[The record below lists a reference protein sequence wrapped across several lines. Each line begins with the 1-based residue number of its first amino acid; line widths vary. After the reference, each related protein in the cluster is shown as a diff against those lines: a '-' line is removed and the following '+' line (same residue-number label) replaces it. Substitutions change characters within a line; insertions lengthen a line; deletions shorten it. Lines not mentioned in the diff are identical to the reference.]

1 MDLAASVPPFDMN
14 WRTTVEEAS
23 MLGNGGADTGHYD
36 LYSVP
41 GHPFSAPLMD
51 TMSQYELTSIP
62 MTPLQPMT
70 MMSDPR
76 HSEMIGSSL
85 DLEDALGLIPHHPDQ
100 DVNPLDPH
108 NLHHSYAPQHHHQLD
123 NHHQPQHSYIP
134 DYASY
139 HQQEM
144 QNELLVPSQRQQPS
158 ADMLLP
164 SQMQQP
170 IGSHLTQPL
179 GSQPPPFGTSHPP
192 IGHHLQQQIGSQMQ
206 APIGTKSQA
215 PIGTRTQP
223 PIGPPTAVVQPMQPV
238 PPLQPKT
245 ILQQAQ
251 KRAERP
257 MPIPPPPLPLSVIE
271 ESLMARMKLEDPDMK
286 VREKFK
292 EHVKEGPMIVGGR
305 RYDFVLEMTPAQ
317 LTSLASSSGADRSGG
332 PNSSQFQH
340 QFSNHGSS
348 HNHNL
353 LRPSQIAA
361 EKPKPTY
368 RSSSEAPLRK
378 LTVDLI
384 KTYKNINE
392 SFYMRKNRREGGAE
406 GAGGP
411 SSAMPPAN
419 PVNVPGMSQSGSGSN
434 TNTDASKYE
443 SYPPLP
449 ANAPI
454 SDERCTSRAGI
465 FNNGYDN
472 IGFDYIIKAGEYLG
486 NRYVVVS
493 PIGKGSFG
501 QVIKAY
507 DTVAKEH
514 VAVKIIKNKKTF
526 YDQAQIEIKLLQ
538 MMNEMD
544 VEGKYN
550 VVQLKTHFIHRNH
563 LCLVFELLSY
573 NLYDLLRNTNFH
585 GVSLNLTRKFGQ
597 QLTKTLLFL
606 SSPQLSIIHCDL
618 KPENVLLCSSK
629 RSTIKI
635 IDFGSSCQIG
645 HRIYQYIQSRFYRS
659 PEILLGIAYDTK
671 IDMWSLGCILV
682 EMHTGEPLFA
692 GGSEYD
698 QMMKIVEVLG
708 IPPAEL
714 LDKAPKARKYFEKR
728 EDGSY
733 TIFRNKD
740 STYRPPGARSLAE
753 ILGITTGGP
762 RGRRMNEP
770 GHTVED
776 YSKFKDLIKRMLRYD
791 PKQRIPP
798 HYAIRHP
805 FLRKS
810 KEEEHQ
816 RTSGQFASNT
826 NLASSP
832 SLLMN
837 ENNLSSTFDQWA
849 TKEAIEA
856 IPSGSRH
863 QPYSST
869 ASTSNS
875 QPNYDSILPPY
886 AHKQRGKSIDEGD
899 WRVSQQRTMNP
910 NSDPYPNLGGYQ
922 HPSEDPWTMR
932 SQHQPADSGFGH
944 RNAHDNSSGNSLNSY
959 LGSSQPSFSAPHQ
972 PKLVLHPRL

>member
-1 MDLAASVPPFDMN
+1 LQQQQLQPQQMQLQPQQLRQMQQPQPPVP
-14 WRTTVEEAS
+14 
-23 MLGNGGADTGHYD
+23 
-36 LYSVP
+36 
-41 GHPFSAPLMD
+41 
-51 TMSQYELTSIP
+51 
-62 MTPLQPMT
+62 PLQPMT
-70 MMSDPR
+70 MMQHIQPQL
-76 HSEMIGSSL
+76 SSL
-85 DLEDALGLIPHHPDQ
+85 PSHP
-100 DVNPLDPH
+100 
-108 NLHHSYAPQHHHQLD
+108 
-123 NHHQPQHSYIP
+123 
-134 DYASY
+134 
-139 HQQEM
+139 
-144 QNELLVPSQRQQPS
+144 QQPVLHEDS
-158 ADMLLP
+158 MM
-164 SQMQQP
+164 SRMQ
-170 IGSHLTQPL
+170 IEE
-179 GSQPPPFGTSHPP
+179 
-192 IGHHLQQQIGSQMQ
+192 IEE
-206 APIGTKSQA
+206 
-215 PIGTRTQP
+215 
-223 PIGPPTAVVQPMQPV
+223 
-238 PPLQPKT
+238 QPKMT
-245 ILQQAQ
+245 
-251 KRAERP
+251 
-257 MPIPPPPLPLSVIE
+257 
-271 ESLMARMKLEDPDMK
+271 

-292 EHVKEGPMIVGGR
+292 DHIKEGPVIVGGR
-305 RYDFVLEMTPAQ
+305 RYEFVLEMTPAQ
-317 LTSLASSSGADRSGG
+317 LTALSNNGSDRAVGSIGGG

-340 QFSNHGSS
+340 QFSSGNS

-353 LRPSQIAA
+353 LRPAQIAA
-361 EKPKPTY
+361 EKSY
-368 RSSSEAPLRK
+368 RSSSDAPLRK

-392 SFYMRKNRREGGAE
+392 SFYMRKGRREGAAE
-406 GAGGP
+406 AASSIP
-411 SSAMPPAN
+411 SAAN
-419 PVNVPGMSQSGSGSN
+419 AAPSNNASQGSGSN

-472 IGFDYIIKAGEYLG
+472 IGFDYIIKTNEYLG

-507 DTVAKEH
+507 DTVAKEY

-544 VEGKYN
+544 AEGKYN

-573 NLYDLLRNTNFH
+573 NLYDLLRNTNFQ

-708 IPPAEL
+708 IPPIEL
-714 LDKAPKARKYFEKR
+714 LDKAPKTRKYFEKR
-728 EDGSY
+728 DDGSY
-733 TIFRNKD
+733 GVYRNKD
-740 STYRPPGARSLAE
+740 TAYRPPGSRSLAE
-753 ILGITTGGP
+753 ILGVTTGGP
-762 RGRRMNEP
+762 RGRRTNEP

-810 KEEEHQ
+810 KEEEIQ
-816 RTSGQFASNT
+816 RSSQQFASNT

-832 SLLMN
+832 SNMMMPAASS
-837 ENNLSSTFDQWA
+837 ENVMPTGSFDHWA
-849 TKEAIEA
+849 SKDALEGPVT
-856 IPSGSRH
+856 RH
-863 QPYSST
+863 QPYSSS
-869 ASTSNS
+869 ASTSSAQQNAVD
-875 QPNYDSILPPY
+875 PLLPPY
-886 AHKQRGKSIDEGD
+886 AYKQRGKSIDEGD
-899 WRVSQQRTMNP
+899 WRLPPRSQNAEPFIPPTFLPQV
-910 NSDPYPNLGGYQ
+910 
-922 HPSEDPWTMR
+922 EDPWGIRAASFAAHADLMTQNHQNGGQR
-932 SQHQPADSGFGH
+932 SVHDST
-944 RNAHDNSSGNSLNSY
+944 SY
-959 LGSSQPSFSAPHQ
+959 LPAFASQPSSHNPSKNGGPHS
-972 PKLVLHPRL
+972 HNPRL

>member
-14 WRTTVEEAS
+14 WRTTVEDANI
-23 MLGNGGADTGHYD
+23 MGNGGAESGSYD
-36 LYSVP
+36 MYGVP
-41 GHPFSAPLMD
+41 GHPFSAPIHMD
-51 TMSQYELTSIP
+51 MSSYELSSIP

-70 MMSDPR
+70 MMADPR
-76 HSEMIGSSL
+76 HSEMMGSGM
-85 DLEDALGLIPHHPDQ
+85 DLEEALGIMPHHPDQ
-100 DVNPLDPH
+100 VVNPLDPH
-108 NLHHSYAPQHHHQLD
+108 HIHHPYHAHHHHQ
-123 NHHQPQHSYIP
+123 PIHSYIP
-134 DYASY
+134 DYATY
-139 HQQEM
+139 HQQELQHHAAEQQM
-144 QNELLVPSQRQQPS
+144 MAPQHLQQPQS
-158 ADMLLP
+158 APQQML
-164 SQMQQP
+164 QQV
-170 IGSHLTQPL
+170 QPTAIVQPM
-179 GSQPPPFGTSHPP
+179 SQPPP
-192 IGHHLQQQIGSQMQ
+192 
-206 APIGTKSQA
+206 
-215 PIGTRTQP
+215 
-223 PIGPPTAVVQPMQPV
+223 
-238 PPLQPKT
+238 PLQPMSMMQHM
-245 ILQQAQ
+245 QQ
-251 KRAERP
+251 P
-257 MPIPPPPLPLSVIE
+257 SMPQAPPLPPQSMIDDSMMQIE
-271 ESLMARMKLEDPDMK
+271 EEPKMK
-286 VREKFK
+286 VRDKFK
-292 EHVKEGPMIVGGR
+292 DHIKEGPVIVGGR

-317 LTSLASSSGADRSGG
+317 LTSLTSGNERPGG
-332 PNSSQFQH
+332 PNSSQFSH
-340 QFSNHGSS
+340 QFTNHGSN

-361 EKPKPTY
+361 EKNY
-368 RSSSEAPLRK
+368 RSSSDAPLRK

-392 SFYMRKNRREGGAE
+392 SFYMRKNRREGEAGAAAAA
-406 GAGGP
+406 GGGGVGGP
-411 SSAMPPAN
+411 STSMPTAN
-419 PVNVPGMSQSGSGSN
+419 VAPVQTTTTGSGSN

-728 EDGSY
+728 DDGSY
-733 TIFRNKD
+733 TVFRNKD
-740 STYRPPGARSLAE
+740 VTYRPPGARSLAE

-805 FLRKS
+805 FLKKS

-816 RTSGQFASNT
+816 RSSAQFASNT

-832 SLLMN
+832 SLIMN
-837 ENNLSSTFDQWA
+837 EGNLSSNFDHWA
-849 TKEAIEA
+849 TKEAIESV
-856 IPSGSRH
+856 PSGTVPARPH
-863 QPYSST
+863 QPHHYTSN

-875 QPNYDSILPPY
+875 QPFDPILPPY

-899 WRVSQQRTMNP
+899 WRMNQRNAADPYNVP
-910 NSDPYPNLGGYQ
+910 NSQGYQ
-922 HPSEDPWTMR
+922 HTPAEDPWAMR
-932 SQHQPADSGFGH
+932 NQHAPSDSNFPQRTGH
-944 RNAHDNSSGNSLNSY
+944 DGSTASMSSY
-959 LGSSQPSFSAPHQ
+959 LGGSSQPAFSAPHQ